1 MTVTVTSPPRVRRLL
16 ALDVGDRRIGIAV
29 SDELGLTAQGVTTL
43 HRKSWAVDLAEIG
56 RLVETWSAEAVV
68 VGWPLTLEGTVG
80 PRTRAV
86 QAFITRLESA
96 VGVPIVTW
104 DERFSTV
111 AAERVLLEAD
121 LSRARRKQVIDKT
134 AAVVILQ
141 HYLDARQNR
150 ESDGRS

>member
-1 MTVTVTSPPRVRRLL
+1 MTVTVTSCSRVRRLL

-43 HRKSWAVDLAEIG
+43 HRTSRAADLADIA
-56 RLVETWSAEAVV
+56 RLVETWNAEAVV
-68 VGWPLTLEGTVG
+68 VGWPLTLKGTVG
-80 PRTRAV
+80 ARTQAV
-86 QAFITRLESA
+86 QAFIQRLESA
-96 VGVPIVTW
+96 IHVPIITW

-141 HYLDARQNR
+141 HYLDARRNR
-150 ESDGRS
+150 AADGA

>member
-1 MTVTVTSPPRVRRLL
+1 MSVTVTSSSRVRRLL

-43 HRKSWAVDLAEIG
+43 HRKSWAADLAEIS
-56 RLVETWSAEAVV
+56 RLVEAWNAEAVV
-68 VGWPLTLEGTVG
+68 VGLPLTLEGTVG
-80 PRTRAV
+80 PRTQAV
-86 QAFITRLESA
+86 QAFIKRLESA
-96 VGVPIVTW
+96 VGAPILTW

-141 HYLDARQNR
+141 HYLDARQTR